1 MATKYFMTSP
11 VKVCGQAD
19 CPAFTIQS
27 NGRTGIRQVDQEISG
42 RCRVEGVRTGSH
54 AISAESTCPVA
65 PSNDRDTLP
74 GRLQRRCNGK
84 SRHAGPVNFV
94 GFRQASSRACL
105 RRRETKSGRQW
116 KSTFLEK
123 S

>member
-1 MATKYFMTSP
+1 MAGPEFDKLTKKS
-11 VKVCGQAD
+11 
-19 CPAFTIQS
+19 
-27 NGRTGIRQVDQEISG
+27 SG
-42 RCRVEGVRTGSH
+42 RCRVEGVRTGPH

-65 PSNDRDTLP
+65 PPNERDKLP
-74 GRLQRRCNGK
+74 GRLQRRCNWK